1 MILIVYVCM
10 CVCLYVYSLS
20 QTENFLIISEH
31 VFLQDIQRIQIV
43 NSCQKNLIK
52 KIFFLVKRYKNN
64 RLFGLLCDC
73 KEMSIRVTNNVI

>member
-1 MILIVYVCM
+1 MYVCV
-10 CVCLYVYSLS
+10 CVCVYMCILFQ

-43 NSCQKNLIK
+43 NSCQKNLIVK
-52 KIFFLVKRYKNN
+52 KFFFLVKRYKNN

-73 KEMSIRVTNNVI
+73 KEISIRVTNNVI